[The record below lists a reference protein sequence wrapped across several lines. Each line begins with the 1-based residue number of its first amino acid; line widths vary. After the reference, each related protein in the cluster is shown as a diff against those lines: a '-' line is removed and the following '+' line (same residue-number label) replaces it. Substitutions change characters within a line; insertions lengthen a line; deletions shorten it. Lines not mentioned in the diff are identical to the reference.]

1 MRVHV
6 LASGSKGNATYVEI
20 NDTKLLVDA
29 GISARQIKNRLAD
42 IGVDAGALDGILIT
56 HEHRDHIS
64 GLATLCK
71 QYALPVYSR
80 RATFEAMYCYD
91 KLPCC
96 QVQAIGE
103 RFTVGR
109 IRAEAFSIS
118 HDAADPV
125 GYNLF
130 GNDLKCTIATDLGF
144 VTSSVQAAIDHTDV
158 LVLEANH
165 DIGMLKE
172 GSYPLA
178 LKRRILG
185 NRGHL
190 SNEEAAWTLVRMKR
204 PSQLKVVLAHL
215 SEENNRPELASATIQ
230 TIIERQGIDL
240 AGAME
245 IKLARPDQ
253 AVSF

>member
-1 MRVHV
+1 MKVHV

-20 NDTKLLVDA
+20 DDTRLLVDA
-29 GISARQIKNRLAD
+29 GISARRIKTRLAAID
-42 IGVDAGALDGILIT
+42 VDAESLDGVLIT
-56 HEHRDHIS
+56 HEHRDHIN

-71 QYALPVYSR
+71 NYQIPVYSR

-91 KLPCC
+91 KLVDCDL
-96 QVQAIGE
+96 QAISDC
-103 RFTVGR
+103 FNVGNVR
-109 IRAEAFSIS
+109 VEAFNIS

-125 GYNLF
+125 GYNIF
-130 GNDLKCTIATDLGF
+130 GQDLKFTMATDLGF
-144 VTSSVQAAIDHTDV
+144 VTSSVQAAIDNTDV

-165 DIGMLKE
+165 DIGMLKG

-190 SNEEAAWTLVRMKR
+190 SNEEAAWALVRMKR
-204 PSQLKVVLAHL
+204 PPKLKVVLAHL
-215 SEENNRPELASATIQ
+215 SEENNRPELASETIQ
-230 TIIERQGIDL
+230 AIIKEQGIDL
-240 AGAME
+240 AAAIE
-245 IKLARPDQ
+245 IKMARPDQ